1 MVQGKHGER
10 KLPICLGHKTEQ
22 QGDSDVVPG
31 CYIHY
36 LAYNKFPGLHLDER
50 ERVRHA
56 FRATYGYLYW
66 SPLNGSDSC

>member
-1 MVQGKHGER
+1 MR

-36 LAYNKFPGLHLDER
+36 LAYNKFPGLHLDETR
-50 ERVRHA
+50 FWALHPDERVRNEQLA
-56 FRATYGYLYW
+56 PRTIPIRMIY
-66 SPLNGSDSC
+66 SS